1 MGLPARLLLPLLL
14 LADLASLR
22 PAWASSL
29 AAWRLTGQGVLELRT
44 SVNINPLA
52 FYEAGAGA
60 RGPRVWID
68 LPGAPSRSRSVNG
81 SGDLRQVRIGQPDA
95 STTRLVLEFAPGVRL
110 DPGDLRLVGTARD
123 RWKMEFKG
131 IAAAGPIAQG
141 EGSIEVASRP
151 SAARPWTSANAS
163 AGAGANASASAN
175 ASGNASSNASGIDS
189 ASGTGSEG
197 GLAGGI
203 SRGPAGSPGVS
214 GGLDSANG
222 MGLASGMGSASGM
235 NSSSGIGGWRP
246 QPRQALFP
254 TAAGP
259 LSADGLPL
267 VPRGRFKVVIDPGH
281 GGPDPG
287 AVGIAGLRET
297 DVVLDVSLQLARLL
311 QSRGVEVL
319 LTRTTEVD
327 VDLPPRVALANSSGA
342 DVFLS
347 VHANALSMMRPDVNG
362 IESFYFEPAGNR
374 ARSLAAAVQQQMLA
388 ISPGSPD
395 RGVRTARFFVIR
407 RTVMPSTLVE
417 MGFVTG
423 ALDAPRLM
431 DANFRRRMA
440 VALATG
446 VLTYLPTTAKGLP

>member
-1 MGLPARLLLPLLL
+1 MSLRARLLLPLLL

-22 PAWASSL
+22 PTWASSL
-29 AAWRLTGQGVLELRT
+29 AAWRLTSQGVLELRT
-44 SVNINPLA
+44 SVNVNPLA
-52 FYEAGAGA
+52 FYEAGAGQ

-68 LPGAPSRSRSVNG
+68 LPGAPSHSRSING
-81 SGDLRQVRIGQPDA
+81 NGDLRQVRIGQPDA

-131 IAAAGPIAQG
+131 VAAGLIAQG
-141 EGSIEVASRP
+141 EGSIETASLP
-151 SAARPWTSANAS
+151 LAARPWSSSSGSSSGSGSGFGSN
-163 AGAGANASASAN
+163 SASG
-175 ASGNASSNASGIDS
+175 SGRGSATGSGIDS
-189 ASGTGSEG
+189 ASGFGTS
-197 GLAGGI
+197 I
-203 SRGPAGSPGVS
+203 
-214 GGLDSANG
+214 D
-222 MGLASGMGSASGM
+222 SASG
-235 NSSSGIGGWRP
+235 STSASGSSGDAASGIDLANGSATGSGRGLTSWSRRP
-246 QPRQALFP
+246 PARPALFP

-259 LSADGLPL
+259 LSAEGLPL

-342 DVFLS
+342 ELFLS
-347 VHANALSMMRPDVNG
+347 VHANALSMDRPDVNG

-374 ARSLAAAVQQQMLA
+374 ARALAAAVQQQMLA

-423 ALDAPRLM
+423 SLDAPRLM
-431 DANFRRRMA
+431 DANFRRQMA

-446 VLTYLPTTAKGLP
+446 VLTYLQNTAQGLR

>member
-1 MGLPARLLLPLLL
+1 MSLRARLLLPLLL

-22 PAWASSL
+22 PTWASSL
-29 AAWRLTGQGVLELRT
+29 AAWRLTSQGVLELRT
-44 SVNINPLA
+44 SVNVNPLA
-52 FYEAGAGA
+52 FYEAGAGQ

-68 LPGAPSRSRSVNG
+68 LPGAPSHSRSVNG
-81 SGDLRQVRIGQPDA
+81 NGDLRQVRIGQPDA

-131 IAAAGPIAQG
+131 VAAGLIAQG
-141 EGSIEVASRP
+141 EGSIETASLP
-151 SAARPWTSANAS
+151 LAARPWSSGSGNGLAS
-163 AGAGANASASAN
+163 GRGSASGS
-175 ASGNASSNASGIDS
+175 ASGSGIDS
-189 ASGTGSEG
+189 ASGFGSG
-197 GLAGGI
+197 SGI
-203 SRGPAGSPGVS
+203 GSS
-214 GGLDSANG
+214 ID
-222 MGLASGMGSASGM
+222 SASGGATGTGRGLG
-235 NSSSGIGGWRP
+235 SWSRRP
-246 QPRQALFP
+246 PARPALFP
-254 TAAGP
+254 TASGP
-259 LSADGLPL
+259 LSAEGLPL

-342 DVFLS
+342 DLFLS
-347 VHANALSMMRPDVNG
+347 VHANALSMDRPDVNG

-423 ALDAPRLM
+423 SLDAPRLM
-431 DANFRRRMA
+431 DANFRRQMA

-446 VLTYLPTTAKGLP
+446 VLTYLQNTAQGLR